1 MGECGWLVACHRDGA
16 RGSRVTPLGVKRY
29 GNGNL
34 LCLQWKVSYHGRVRI
49 HKERERRGKV
59 VEAEEIAGLQQG
71 VADFRR
77 GLYFEAHDAWE
88 EVWRDLSG
96 RRRVF
101 WQAMIQLA
109 VGTHHWNNGN
119 RRGCQSVWNKALNK
133 CDALGQQYSTEVPA
147 PLLYLMAVLSDCL
160 VALEEEEDPLP
171 LIADFATA
179 TLSDQWVNFG

>member
-1 MGECGWLVACHRDGA
+1 MTGAGDRRRPGRPKYTRELPRTRQVEMAKEC
-16 RGSRVTPLGVKRY
+16 
-29 GNGNL
+29 
-34 LCLQWKVSYHGRVRI
+34 
-49 HKERERRGKV
+49 ERRGKA

-71 VADFRR
+71 MADFRH

-133 CDALGQQYSTEVPA
+133 CDALGQQYPAEVPA
-147 PLLYLMAVLSDCL
+147 PLLYLMAVLYDCL
-160 VALEEEEDPLP
+160 VALEEEKDPLP
-171 LIADFATA
+171 LITDFATA
-179 TLSDQWVNFG
+179 TLSDQWANFA